1 MYNCEEMPSNK
12 LIGFEVLKNV
22 YDEAVDQYQPLDK
35 NNDKQEYAGV
45 NIIYAVLVR
54 LATFF
59 YYTLFIEV
67 YCFLLH
73 VSDVIVNKR
82 TKPINET
89 SESDNEGLVISWS
102 HI

>member
-1 MYNCEEMPSNK
+1 MPSNK

-22 YDEAVDQYQPLDK
+22 YDEAVEQYQPLDK

-59 YYTLFIEV
+59 YYIPCSLKFTASYYMYLM
-67 YCFLLH
+67 L
-73 VSDVIVNKR
+73 S
-82 TKPINET
+82 
-89 SESDNEGLVISWS
+89 
-102 HI
+102 

>member
-1 MYNCEEMPSNK
+1 MPSNK

-59 YYTLFIEV
+59 Y
-67 YCFLLH
+67 
-73 VSDVIVNKR
+73 
-82 TKPINET
+82 
-89 SESDNEGLVISWS
+89 
-102 HI
+102 

>member
-1 MYNCEEMPSNK
+1 MPSNK

-59 YYTLFIEV
+59 YHTLFS
-67 YCFLLH
+67 FLLH

>member
-1 MYNCEEMPSNK
+1 MPSNK

-22 YDEAVDQYQPLDK
+22 YDEAVDQCQPLDK

-67 YCFLLH
+67 YCFLILH

>member
-1 MYNCEEMPSNK
+1 MPSNK

-22 YDEAVDQYQPLDK
+22 YDEAVEQYQPLDK

-67 YCFLLH
+67 YCFLILH
-73 VSDVIVNKR
+73 VSDVIVNNR
-82 TKPINET
+82 IKPMNET
-89 SESDNEGLVISWS
+89 SEFDNVGLVISWS

>member
-1 MYNCEEMPSNK
+1 MPSNK

-22 YDEAVDQYQPLDK
+22 YDEAVEQYQPLDK

-59 YYTLFIEV
+59 IIPCSLKFTASYYMYLM
-67 YCFLLH
+67 L
-73 VSDVIVNKR
+73 S
-82 TKPINET
+82 
-89 SESDNEGLVISWS
+89 
-102 HI
+102 